1 MPDTDLLDAK
11 LESLSRC
18 LQRIEAKTP
27 SIAKEFIR
35 DYDAQDIVSVNVQ
48 RAIQICVDLGNHLI
62 SSRGWKAPGTMAET
76 FSILNENGVLDENLA
91 GSLARAVGF
100 RNVSVHQYHE
110 IDWVRVHR
118 LVTKDLGIFRAFAGA
133 IAPVWNTTPDSQ

>member
-1 MPDTDLLDAK
+1 MAETDLLDAK

-27 SIAKEFIR
+27 SIAEEFVR

-76 FSILNENGVLDENLA
+76 FRVLNENGVLDENLA
-91 GSLARAVGF
+91 GSLAKAVGF

-118 LVTKDLGIFRAFAGA
+118 LVTKDIGVFRGFAVA
-133 IAPVWNTTPDSQ
+133 IASAWNTTPNSQ